1 LQDRTAWVDFTG
13 VAEAGL
19 AAGAYVAGFTTQAQ
33 FLVNAGLDAVYA
45 EQVAALEAALDAAP
59 APAGGASAEDRAR
72 NLSRQLAV
80 LAQGAQ
86 RLVLPQEM
94 GERFKVLALAKGYD
108 APLAGFAR
116 RDLTDTL

>member
-1 LQDRTAWVDFTG
+1 MGNLWLFLKSKT
-13 VAEAGL
+13 
-19 AAGAYVAGFTTQAQ
+19 
-33 FLVNAGLDAVYA
+33 FLVNAGLDAAYA
-45 EQVAALEAALDAAP
+45 EHGAALEAALDAAP

-72 NLSRQLAV
+72 TLSRQLAV

-86 RLVLPQEM
+86 RLVMPQEM